1 MAVRF
6 ASIFLSAAALVAVPA
21 VAAERDFPV
30 GNFTEI
36 GVVGP
41 YDVSVVTGGKP
52 SVVAVGEQRD
62 LDEMKVEVRGGR
74 LEVGPKERN
83 NWRLFHN
90 SKPVKV
96 RVSVPAPLTS
106 AGLAGSGDVS
116 VDRMKGAAVSLDI
129 AGSGNLNVASIDA
142 RSAKLNIAGSGD
154 LTAVGHCESAKLSIA
169 GSGDIRAKGLQCQT
183 ANASV
188 AGSGDIA
195 VMASRTASISIMG
208 SGDVTV
214 TGGARCTT
222 SKMGSG
228 DAHCS

>member
-1 MAVRF
+1 MSASF
-6 ASIFLSAAALVAVPA
+6 AKFILPAAAILAVPA
-21 VAAERDFPV
+21 SAAERAFNV
-30 GNFTEI
+30 GNFSEI

-41 YDVSVVTGGKP
+41 YDVAVVTGSAP
-52 SVVAVGEQRD
+52 SVRAVGEQVD
-62 LDEMKVEVRGGR
+62 LDNLKAEIRGGR
-74 LEVGPKERN
+74 LEIGPVERN
-83 NWRLFHN
+83 NWKFFHN

-96 RVSVPAPLTS
+96 RVTVPSPLS
-106 AGLAGSGDVS
+106 GAGLAGSGDVS
-116 VDRMKGAAVSLDI
+116 VDRMKGGSVSLDI
-129 AGSGNLNVASIDA
+129 AGSGNMNVASLDA
-142 RSAKLNIAGSGD
+142 RNARLNIAGSGD
-154 LTAVGHCESAKLSIA
+154 LTAVGRCDSGKLSIA

-183 ANASV
+183 LNASV

-195 VMASRTASISIMG
+195 VVATKTATISIMG